1 MNEKKVK
8 RREWVKTAAIVFLSV
23 MLVLTFFSN
32 TIMNYS
38 LPEVAAQYITSG
50 TITAKIRG
58 TGIVE
63 SGSLFNVKITESRK
77 VLSVEVRVGDTVQI
91 GDVICYLDGSE
102 SSELKDAKAQLEILQ
117 DSYDSALDAYNLALL
132 TRGYST
138 EVIQSAGSTQSVS
151 AYRDQILQLQNEID
165 AQQAVVND
173 WQSQIDA
180 MRNQINV
187 SGNLIDE
194 RNAVANAQAAVS
206 SLQTALI
213 EPQNKLNNLK
223 AQLADLQKNINPDGE
238 EEAEPDEE
246 VQKQIDALQ
255 AQIAAQENTVS
266 SLNSQLLS
274 AQTTLQNAQTVLSY
288 KESIANNELSGQLN
302 TLENNLANANKLLGE
317 KQAAL
322 DQLRKNIEDSYAL
335 NSLYDAVQK
344 AREDISKQQDLIAEL
359 ESKAAGTAVTAEV
372 AGTITSIS
380 VVAGESTYPDVPVAT
395 IQPEGKGYTL
405 SFSVTNE
412 QAQRISVGDPA
423 ELVNAWWYNDITATV
438 ASIRPDPSNPNS
450 QKLVTFN
457 LTGSLTAGQTLSLQ
471 VGQRS
476 SNYDCIVPNSAIRE
490 DNNGKF
496 ILVVETRNSPLGNR
510 YYAVRYDVEVLASDD
525 TQSAVS
531 GALYGYEYVITT
543 ATKPVEAGTMVR
555 LPD

>member
-1 MNEKKVK
+1 MNEKKSK

-77 VLSVEVRVGDTVQI
+77 VLSVEVRVGDIVEI
-91 GDVICYLDGSE
+91 GDIICYLDESE
-102 SSELKDAKAQLEILQ
+102 SSELKDARAQLEILQ
-117 DSYDSALDAYNLALL
+117 DTYESALDSYNLALL
-132 TRGYST
+132 TGNYSA
-138 EVIQSAGSTQSVS
+138 EVIQNAGSTQSVS
-151 AYRDQILQLQNEID
+151 VYREQILQLQNEIA
-165 AQQAVVND
+165 AQQDVVDD
-173 WQSQIDA
+173 WQNQIDA
-180 MRNQINV
+180 LQNQIDV
-187 SGNLIDE
+187 SSNLVAE
-194 RNAVANAQAAVS
+194 RNAVTNAQAAVS
-206 SLQTALI
+206 SLEALLL
-213 EPQNKLNNLK
+213 EPQNKLVNLN
-223 AQLADLQKNINPDGE
+223 AQLAALQEGE
-238 EEAEPDEE
+238 EMPDEE
-246 VQKQIDALQ
+246 VQEQIAALQ
-255 AQIAAQENTVS
+255 AQIAEQEKKIS
-266 SLNSQLLS
+266 SLNSQLVS
-274 AQTTLQNAQTVLSY
+274 ARTNLANAQTVLAY
-288 KESIANNELSGQLN
+288 KESIANNEMSGQMN
-302 TLENNLANANKLLGE
+302 TLQVNYGNADKLLKE

-322 DQLRKNIEDSYAL
+322 DKLYENIRGAYELNDKYHIVQRAKEDVA
-335 NSLYDAVQK
+335 
-344 AREDISKQQDLIAEL
+344 KQQALIADL
-359 ESKAAGTAVTAEV
+359 ESKSASSAVTAEV

-380 VVAGESTYPDVPVAT
+380 VVAGENTSPDVPVAV
-395 IQPEGKGYTL
+395 IQPEGKGFTL
-405 SFSVTNE
+405 SFSVTNR
-412 QAQRISVGDPA
+412 QAERISVGDPG
-423 ELVNAWWYNDITATV
+423 ELVNSWWYDDVNATV
-438 ASIRPDPSNPNS
+438 ASIRPDPTNPNS

-457 LTGSLTAGQTLSLQ
+457 LTGNLTAGQSLSLQ

-510 YYAVRYDVEVLASDD
+510 YYATRYDVEVLASDD

-543 ATKPVEAGTMVR
+543 STKPVEAGQMVR